1 MFRLTDLCEYCEKR
15 IYFKKRIAEI
25 LKDENYEYEDN
36 YDIIK
41 IRKDFHIK
49 ALELKEKL
57 ESRDL
62 TVENREIHQSNFSKF
77 KLIIDDL
84 RDYEVAFIY
93 FRKMFITR
101 LFFISGISIS

>member
-1 MFRLTDLCEYCEKR
+1 MKITNMR
-15 IYFKKRIAEI
+15 IIM
-25 LKDENYEYEDN
+25 
-36 YDIIK
+36 

-49 ALELKEKL
+49 ALDLKEKL

-62 TVENREIHQSNFSKF
+62 TVETREIHQSDFSKF

-93 FRKMFITR
+93 FRKLFITR
-101 LFFISGISIS
+101 LFFISGISFS